1 MWGGCGE
8 AVRER
13 REEEEEG
20 GGREGEEG
28 GGREEPRSLG
38 WSSPWLFHLPIQG
51 PDGVTKGL
59 GSKTTWMTSRGAV
72 SESGGTEMKGGA
84 GQARAL
90 RNSGWTLGRAGL
102 LCRHPRARS
111 QHSPHPPPQRTRR
124 ARRWCSPREEGPP
137 SLRPQ
142 TPKAQQRAFF
152 PVFGGRQSRLLAEVC
167 PPRFCLQLCPLAQ
180 PDYLTMVE
188 VPGPPQRL
196 HPPPPPTA
204 APGPGGRVLRVRL
217 GSQAGC
223 GFQNSICSV

>member
-1 MWGGCGE
+1 MGGS
-8 AVRER
+8 
-13 REEEEEG
+13 
-20 GGREGEEG
+20 
-28 GGREEPRSLG
+28 PRSVAAGGQLAG
-38 WSSPWLFHLPIQG
+38 LAGRDTDARLEQPGAQQVEPVPGTTSP
-51 PDGVTKGL
+51 
-59 GSKTTWMTSRGAV
+59 
-72 SESGGTEMKGGA
+72 
-84 GQARAL
+84 
-90 RNSGWTLGRAGL
+90 TLGRAGL
-102 LCRHPRARS
+102 LCHHPRARS

-142 TPKAQQRAFF
+142 PPTAQQRAFF
-152 PVFGGRQSRLLAEVC
+152 PVFGGRQSRLLAGVC